1 MKSNYPHQNTQVSPI
16 SHMKKSLGICAG
28 ASTISLVLLATNG
41 DKTDILKTITKS
53 HEGDPAGAVLN
64 ALKEIGPIDKTRI
77 AVTGRKF
84 RHLLAL
90 PTISEPQ
97 AIETALKFNAL
108 AAKGYRTLLSVG
120 GETFMAYLLDADG
133 KVETVHTGNKCASGT
148 GEFLVQQLGRMGLDL
163 KSMENMD
170 ETIAA
175 YKVSG
180 RCSVFCKS
188 DCTHALNKGV
198 EKEAVVAGLARM
210 MAGKC
215 VELLR
220 KLPSKKVAL
229 IGNCSLNKF
238 MVSELKKEIYDLNIP
253 EYGNCFEAL
262 GAGLWAIEHGKTA
275 DSNFDCLIRKGD
287 TGFTF
292 LPPLKDYEGLVQFH
306 ESDQAELIVGNK
318 LALGLDVGSTTTKGV
333 LVDLENL
340 QIVASCYLRTDGD
353 PIGASRRVYRELAMQ
368 VPDGTAASVMGVTG
382 SGRNI
387 AGLHA
392 ETGGI
397 INEITAHATAAV
409 HYDPDVD
416 TIFEIGGQDAKYTWL
431 KNAVP
436 CDYAMN
442 EACSAGT
449 GSFLEESAKETL
461 GIDVTDIAGV
471 AFKGKNPPNFNDQCA
486 AFIGSDLKLAAQDG
500 VPLEDMI
507 AGLVYSICINYSNRV
522 KGNRTVG
529 NKIFMQGGVCYNKAV
544 PVAMAALTGNNIIV
558 PPHPGLTGAFGVAL
572 EAANRTEQG
581 LLQKGHFDPA
591 KLAEREVSYKPPF
604 ICNGGGRDCDLGCTI
619 TRIVVEGKTFPFGGI
634 CNRYDNSKISK
645 KTTPGE
651 DLVLWREKRVF
662 RDLKSPSDDQ
672 PVIGMN
678 RSLLMN
684 TWFPLFNAFFHGL
697 GFGVR
702 IPDSVDQNSIE
713 QKGAPFCHPV
723 ELAHGSMGEL
733 LQLKTDYIF
742 LPHLRSMPLKSG
754 DRSCTCVLVQGEP
767 YYLRSAFPELEDRNV
782 LTPVIHMQEGI
793 SQIRS
798 ALLKTA
804 AQLGADVNKAIN
816 AFEKAVNEQ
825 ERFFADIR
833 SKGDEFIADLEKN
846 TSKEAIALFGRP
858 YNAFNSWAN
867 KSIPA
872 KFATRGIT
880 IIPCDMLPRS
890 EECGHELNMYWA
902 TGEQIIDSASF
913 AEKHPQLYGT
923 FITNFSCGPD
933 SFLLSHFRKVMGKK
947 PSLTLELDSHTA
959 DAGIETRIEAFLD
972 IVQGFKQLDN
982 KEIPQLTNFVQAR
995 CEVHNEITGIT
1006 GSDGKWRAVNNP
1018 DVTLLIPSLGEI
1030 STDFLAASMS
1040 RDNINYKVLPH
1051 ASEQALKEGRNNSSC
1066 KECLPLQL
1074 TTGALLEYL
1083 EHRDQS
1089 KVSLF
1094 LMPKAK
1100 GPCRFGQY
1108 SVFMNDL
1115 IERLEIPDLAIFAP
1129 SSTNG
1134 YGGLSTKVTLGMWQ
1148 GIVAGSILEDIHA
1161 TIVTAAK
1168 DRQNA
1173 LELFWKVRSE
1183 MLEGMG
1189 SWKEF
1194 SKALKKAARD
1204 LSVIELKKPINEY
1217 PVISLLGEIYVR
1229 HDPLARRNLPE
1240 RLSEQGFIVRV
1251 APVLEWMKYTD
1262 WLNRNN
1268 IEGKSGLGTII
1279 TQGVKSYFEKRIRSI
1294 LSASGLLHFPGP
1306 DVKKIVNTAK
1316 PYISEQLTGEAIL
1329 TVGASLHEIMS
1340 PSCGVIS
1347 IGPFGCMPSRVAES
1361 VLSEKFRTV
1370 SAGDK
1375 ALSIL
1380 DKDSRLPF
1388 LAIETDGNP
1397 FPQLIEARLEA
1408 FCLQAS
1414 RLHNRMLNSK

>member
-1 MKSNYPHQNTQVSPI
+1 MN
-16 SHMKKSLGICAG
+16 KSLGICAG
-28 ASTISLVLLATNG
+28 ASTVSLVLISR
-41 DKTDILKTITKS
+41 TDSKLEILKAISLS
-53 HEGDPAGAVLN
+53 HEGKPAKTILTG
-64 ALKEIGPIDKTRI
+64 LKKIGSLDKVRV

-84 RHLLAL
+84 RHLLDI
-90 PTISEPQ
+90 PSISEPQ
-97 AIETALKFNAL
+97 ALEEAFNFSGI
-108 AAKGYRTLLSVG
+108 AKLGYRTVLSAG
-120 GETFMAYLLDADG
+120 GETFMAYLLNTEG

-148 GEFLVQQLGRMGLDL
+148 GEFLVQQLGRMGLNL
-163 KSMENMD
+163 ESMGNMNEKVD
-170 ETIAA
+170 AH
-175 YKVSG
+175 KVSG

-198 EKEAVVAGLARM
+198 EKESVVAGLASM

-220 KLPSKKVAL
+220 KLPSEKVAL
-229 IGNCSLNKF
+229 IGNCSRNKF
-238 MVSELKKEIYDLNIP
+238 MVSELRKEIPDLLIP
-253 EYGNCFEAL
+253 EYGHCLEAL
-262 GAGLWAIEHGKTA
+262 GAAIWAA
-275 DSNFDCLIRKGD
+275 DNGQIPEQEFSTLILKGT

-292 LPPLKDYEGLVQFH
+292 LPPLKDFADSVQFH
-306 ESDQAELIVGNK
+306 ESTQAEFIAGNK

-333 LVDLENL
+333 LVDLKSM
-340 QIVASCYLRTDGD
+340 QIVASSYLRTDGD
-353 PIGASRRVYRELAMQ
+353 PVGASRRVYADLAGQ
-368 VPDGTAASVMGVTG
+368 IPQGTIASVMGVTG

-392 ETGGI
+392 GTDGI
-397 INEITAHATAAV
+397 INEITAHAAAAV
-409 HYDPDVD
+409 HYDPLVD

-431 KNAVP
+431 KNSVP

-461 GIDVTDIAGV
+461 GIDVEKIADV
-471 AFKGKNPPNFNDQCA
+471 AFKGQNPPNFNDQCA
-486 AFIGSDLKLAAQDG
+486 AFIGSDLKLASQDG

-522 KGNRTVG
+522 KGNRTIG
-529 NKIFMQGGVCYNKAV
+529 SKIFMQGGVCYNKAV
-544 PVAMAALTGNNIIV
+544 PVAMAALTGTQIIV

-572 EAANRTEQG
+572 EAAKRTDQG
-581 LLQKGHFDPA
+581 ILHEGVFAPE
-591 KLAEREVSYKPPF
+591 KLALREVSYKTPF
-604 ICNGGGRDCDLGCTI
+604 TCNGSGRDCDLRCSI
-619 TRIVVEGKTFPFGGI
+619 TRIEVQGKTFPFGGI
-634 CNRYDNSKISK
+634 CNRFDNSKISK
-645 KTTPGE
+645 KITPGT
-651 DLVLWREKRVF
+651 DLVLWREKRVY
-662 RDLKSPSDDQ
+662 RDLSIPEDGQ
-672 PVIGMN
+672 PIIGMN

-684 TWFPLFNAFFHGL
+684 TWFPLFNSFFKAL

-702 IPDSVDQNSIE
+702 IPETVDTNSIE

-733 LQLKTDYIF
+733 LKLETDHIF

-767 YYLRSAFPELEDRNV
+767 YYLRSAFPELKTRSI

-793 SQIRS
+793 SQIRK
-798 ALLKTA
+798 ALLETA
-804 AQLGADVNKAIN
+804 AKLKIDLDRAVN
-816 AFEKAVNEQ
+816 AFEEAAAAQ
-825 ERFFADIR
+825 QLFFADIKR
-833 SKGDEFIADLEKN
+833 EGENFITDLGKN
-846 TSKEAIALFGRP
+846 PEKEAIALFGRP

-872 KFATRGIT
+872 KFSTRGVD

-890 EECGHELNMYWA
+890 EGCGEILNMYWA
-902 TGEQIIDSASF
+902 TGEQIMDSA
-913 AEKHPQLYGT
+913 AYVTDHPQLYGT

-933 SFLLSHFRKVMGKK
+933 SFLLNHFRKVMGKK

-972 IVQGFKQLDN
+972 IVNGFKQFN
-982 KEIPQLTNFVQAR
+982 AASPSIEKTFSPAR
-995 CEVHNEITGIT
+995 CEMHDGATGIRD
-1006 GSDGKWRAVNNP
+1006 SKGKWRQVNDP
-1018 DVTLLIPSLGEI
+1018 EVTLLIPSLGEI

-1040 RDNINYKVLPH
+1040 RDNIRYKVLPH
-1051 ASEQALKEGRNNSSC
+1051 ASEAALKLGRNNSSC

-1074 TTGALLEYL
+1074 TAGALLEYL
-1083 EHRDQS
+1083 EKRDKS
-1089 KVSLF
+1089 KIALF

-1115 IERLEIPDLAIFAP
+1115 IERLEIPDIAIFAP

-1148 GIVAGSILEDIHA
+1148 GIVTGSILEDIYA
-1161 TIVTAAK
+1161 TINTAAK
-1168 DRQNA
+1168 DKEKS
-1173 LELFWKVRSE
+1173 LKLFWKVRQE
-1183 MLEGMG
+1183 LLESMI
-1189 SWKEF
+1189 SWKVF
-1194 SKALKKAARD
+1194 SKALRKAAKD
-1204 LSVIELKKPINEY
+1204 LSVIELKKKVEEY

-1229 HDPLARRNLPE
+1229 HDPLARRSLPE

-1268 IEGKSGLGTII
+1268 IEGKAGLGTII

-1294 LSASGLLHFPGP
+1294 LSSSGLLHFHGP
-1306 DVKKIVNTAK
+1306 DINKIVHTAK
-1316 PYISEQLTGEAIL
+1316 PYLSEQLTGEAIL
-1329 TVGASLHEIMS
+1329 TVGSSLHEIMS

-1361 VLSEKFRTV
+1361 ILSEQFRAS
-1370 SAGDK
+1370 SAGNK
-1375 ALSIL
+1375 ASSIL
-1380 DKDSRLPF
+1380 ENDTRLPF

-1408 FCLQAS
+1408 FCLQVK
-1414 RLHNRMLNSK
+1414 RLHAHILNSH